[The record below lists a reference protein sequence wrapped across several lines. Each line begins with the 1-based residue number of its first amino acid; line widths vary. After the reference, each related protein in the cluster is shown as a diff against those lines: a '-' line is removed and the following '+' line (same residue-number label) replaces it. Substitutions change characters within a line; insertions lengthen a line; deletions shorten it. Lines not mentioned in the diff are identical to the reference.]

1 MGQDAISALRWTPGG
16 PLLAHRA
23 ACDGLTQPFEQAFKT
38 RQALADLRL
47 ALLHGSD
54 AEKPA
59 GLDGHQH
66 AVRDFPRPEAEIE
79 EQRRQAAQYEDRDAT
94 TDRVREPAVM
104 SITSRPDLKV
114 ALRASLPVAL
124 AGAAAAGRA
133 VRGLKKQMKRLA
145 TQDEDLWR

>member
-1 MGQDAISALRWTPGG
+1 MASGSGLELVGRVISRTHSGADCGAGRDFGASMAPKG

-59 GLDGHQH
+59 ELDGHQH
-66 AVRDFPRPEAEIE
+66 VVRDFPRPEAEIKG
-79 EQRRQAAQYEDRDAT
+79 QRRQAAQYEDRDAT
-94 TDRVREPAVM
+94 TDWTGTENRCLCQLQ
-104 SITSRPDLKV
+104 T
-114 ALRASLPVAL
+114 
-124 AGAAAAGRA
+124 GRI
-133 VRGLKKQMKRLA
+133 
-145 TQDEDLWR
+145 

>member
-1 MGQDAISALRWTPGG
+1 M
-16 PLLAHRA
+16 AHRA

-59 GLDGHQH
+59 ELDGHQH
-66 AVRDFPRPEAEIE
+66 VVRDFPRPEAEIE

-94 TDRVREPAVM
+94 TGRGPRTGGYVNYDPRARRLSS
-104 SITSRPDLKV
+104 SIRTTRL
-114 ALRASLPVAL
+114 
-124 AGAAAAGRA
+124 G
-133 VRGLKKQMKRLA
+133 RLA
-145 TQDEDLWR
+145 PHFQRTRLISSSPAATAKLRTSIPV

>member
-1 MGQDAISALRWTPGG
+1 MGQDAISALRWTLGG

-59 GLDGHQH
+59 ELDGHQH
-66 AVRDFPRPEAEIE
+66 VVRDFPRPEAEIE

-94 TDRVREPAVM
+94 TDRVREPVVM
-104 SITSRPDLKV
+104 ST
-114 ALRASLPVAL
+114 A
-124 AGAAAAGRA
+124 
-133 VRGLKKQMKRLA
+133 KRIR
-145 TQDEDLWR
+145 TE

>member
-1 MGQDAISALRWTPGG
+1 MAEGRGFELVGRWAGVISRRETAELRGAGEANGGPMDPVFLGG
-16 PLLAHRA
+16 PLLGHRA

-59 GLDGHQH
+59 ELDGHQH
-66 AVRDFPRPEAEIE
+66 VVRDFPRPEAEIE

-94 TDRVREPAVM
+94 TDRVREPVVISTA
-104 SITSRPDLKV
+104 D
-114 ALRASLPVAL
+114 RADS
-124 AGAAAAGRA
+124 
-133 VRGLKKQMKRLA
+133 
-145 TQDEDLWR
+145 DY

>member
-1 MGQDAISALRWTPGG
+1 MAPN
-16 PLLAHRA
+16 LLAHRA

-59 GLDGHQH
+59 ELDGHQH
-66 AVRDFPRPEAEIE
+66 VVRDFPRPEAEIE

-94 TDRVREPAVM
+94 TALTGTENR
-104 SITSRPDLKV
+104 SLCQ
-114 ALRASLPVAL
+114 LRA
-124 AGAAAAGRA
+124 GRKNKPA
-133 VRGLKKQMKRLA
+133 EKYYEWPDRHRYHRRHPRRSR
-145 TQDEDLWR
+145 W